1 MAVNTLTAYLV
12 ARERCVLEVVN
23 MVVAV
28 EEKVNIKKLSYLIRV
43 SLCRPEFPGLS
54 RTIYVLLPDR

>member
-12 ARERCVLEVVN
+12 ARERCVLEVLN

-28 EEKVNIKKLSYLIRV
+28 EEKVNIKKLSYLI
-43 SLCRPEFPGLS
+43 SFALPTGIYRPFQNYPCIASG
-54 RTIYVLLPDR
+54 